1 MASVSA
7 HEPFGPP
14 LPVELYRA
22 TTPAYI
28 VVLQRRR
35 WERVHP
41 GQYVPVPDEVVIWF
55 GNDYHTIDDLRETR
69 DSIQAALDAIEKAR
83 HA

>member
-1 MASVSA
+1 VC
-7 HEPFGPP
+7 EFFGPP

-35 WERVHP
+35 WEQVHP
-41 GQYVPVPDEVVIWF
+41 GQYLPVPHEVVAYF
-55 GNDYHTIDDLRETR
+55 MDDYITVDDLRETR
-69 DSIQAALDAIEKAR
+69 DSIQAALDAIEKAS
-83 HA
+83 